1 MPDAPAPG
9 LFRIVQLE
17 VAGELDLHDG
27 RWTVRGHANRP
38 RAVVVVETTPRPRRR
53 FRRDRRSPEEPA
65 PLPAAIVTVVD
76 ADPLEAARP
85 ERWLQHADGEAALTE
100 AVSVVR
106 RLLHLSAVAAG
117 DPDPRPLRLR
127 DLSRAVLAY
136 GTGAEG
142 AYGRWTAGRRLKV
155 PADEHDRV
163 RRSGRGVGSDE
174 RLADLLS
181 GRDAVL
187 ASEVVALRARQD
199 LAAGRTREAA
209 LGLRMALEAGIA
221 ELEPWRDAPQLD
233 AALDALRAE
242 RPRVADAA
250 AAAVRGGLDD
260 TQVQA
265 VREVLHALSVA
276 LARRAGGRRVGE
288 RAVWPRPGSAG

>member
-1 MPDAPAPG
+1 MPDAPAPE

-17 VAGELDLHDG
+17 VAGEIDLNDG

-38 RAVVVVETTPRPRRR
+38 RAVVVVEATVRPRRR
-53 FRRDRRSPEEPA
+53 LRRERRSADAPA
-65 PLPAAIVTVVD
+65 PMPATLITVVD
-76 ADPLEAARP
+76 ADPLQGDRP
-85 ERWLQHADGEAALTE
+85 ERWLAHADGEAALSE
-100 AVSVVR
+100 ALSVVR
-106 RLLHLSAVAAG
+106 RLLHLSAAAAA
-117 DPDPRPLRLR
+117 DPDPRPVRLR
-127 DLSRAVLAY
+127 DLSKATLAY
-136 GTGAEG
+136 GTGTEG
-142 AYGRWTAGRRLKV
+142 AYGRWTEARRLKV
-155 PADEHDRV
+155 PADEPDRV

-187 ASEVVALRARQD
+187 AAEVVALRARQD
-199 LAAGRTREAA
+199 LVAGRTREAA

-221 ELEPWRDAPQLD
+221 ELEPWRDAPLLD

-260 TQVQA
+260 GQVQA

-288 RAVWPRPGSAG
+288 RPAWPPPGGR